1 MLEIHNLQ
9 KVQDGK
15 TILDIT
21 SFEVMEGQIVGMIAR
36 AGSGAEMLVNLL
48 TGRSQPSAGTIRLA
62 GIEPYADHTTLSQAL
77 GVVFAEDTVY
87 KNLSVLANLNFFTRL
102 HGLPKENAET
112 TLARVGLADHRR
124 MPAGKLSPSLLR
136 RLAFGCAILHEPNFL
151 LLVEPFSR
159 CDEATVNLLSNLVQQ
174 LVNKGAGVLV
184 LSADEA
190 ELVKLSD
197 QLYELQD
204 GHIIKVE
211 SAATDNIQ
219 GQPFKIPVKI
229 EDKVLLLNPA
239 DILYADASGD
249 RAYLVTSEGRL
260 PTQYTLTE
268 LEKRLV
274 RGGFF
279 RAHRSYLVNL
289 QHVREVIPFTRN
301 AFSLRLDDPAG
312 TQIPLSKSAAAELRE
327 LLNF

>member
-1 MLEIHNLQ
+1 MLEIHNMQ

-21 SFEVMEGQIVGMIAR
+21 SFEVMDGQIAGLIAR
-36 AGSGAEMLVNLL
+36 AGSGSEMLVSLL
-48 TGRSQPSAGTIRLA
+48 TGRSQPSAGTICLA
-62 GIEPYADHTTLSQAL
+62 GIEPYAEHTALSQAL

-87 KNLSVLANLNFFTRL
+87 KNLSVLANLNFFARL
-102 HGLPKENAET
+102 HDLPKENAET

-136 RLAFGCAILHEPNFL
+136 RLAFGCAILHEPKFL

-159 CDEATVNLLSNLVQQ
+159 CDEATGNLLSNLVQQ
-174 LVNKGAGVLV
+174 IANEGAGVLV
-184 LSADEA
+184 LSGDGAGLA
-190 ELVKLSD
+190 HLSD
-197 QLYELQD
+197 QVYELQE

-211 SAATDNIQ
+211 STSKTIQ

-249 RAYLVTSEGRL
+249 RAYLVTTEGRL

-268 LEKRLV
+268 LEKRLE

-301 AFSLRLDDPAG
+301 AYSLRLDDPTG
-312 TQIPLSKSAAAELRE
+312 TQIPLSKSAASELRD